1 MVSHDLQLGSAN
13 LSEVVEMWAF
23 AAAETFLY
31 GAYFVMMAFYIQVI
45 WKHGLVQK
53 PVLAALTISLF
64 ILCTAHCILILA
76 GAALIG
82 SPGRDIGEDVQ
93 LANLT
98 ANLFVAANVVYVTA
112 NVLADA
118 IFILRCY
125 AIWNFQKKIIVIPV
139 LLTILGVAGIGYLNA
154 VLCLLGNDSK
164 AFIPSIFLIDP
175 AFLLRVIIGVSLF
188 TTFILMGLTVGRI
201 CMLARRA
208 QRVLGAELTGRYHKV
223 CAMMYWSLELYT
235 CAVGLFTAS

>member
-1 MVSHDLQLGSAN
+1 
-13 LSEVVEMWAF
+13 
-23 AAAETFLY
+23 
-31 GAYFVMMAFYIQVI
+31 MMAFYIQVI

-53 PVLAALTISLF
+53 SVLASLTISLF

-76 GAALIG
+76 VAALIG
-82 SPGRDIGEDVQ
+82 SPGLHMGEDR
-93 LANLT
+93 T
-98 ANLFVAANVVYVTA
+98 FFVAANVVYVTA

-139 LLTILGVAGIGYLNA
+139 LLTILGVAGIGYFNA
-154 VLCLLGNDSK
+154 VLCLLGNDSD

-175 AFLLRVIIGVSLF
+175 AFLSRLIIGVSLF

-223 CAMMYWSLELYT
+223 CAMILESGALYLGGGIVYSLF
-235 CAVGLFTAS
+235 VGLVRIKFNFAPVNMIRYQDLIPY